1 MKIVENLRQ
10 LPANLAYPVM
20 AVGVFDGV
28 HLGHQAILRQVV
40 RLAREKTGTA
50 IVLTFSPHPQK
61 VISPDQAPLLLQT
74 SWQKKVALQAFE
86 IDILIRLPFT
96 RRLSLYSPEQFAR
109 HVLADR
115 GILEI
120 HVGENFRFGHR
131 RSGDF
136 KILDSL
142 GRELGFRVSS
152 IAPVM
157 FRNHR
162 VSSTGIRRLLS
173 SGQVAAA
180 RRFLGRPHQVCG
192 TVVRGAGRGRQL
204 GFPTANL
211 SLENELI
218 PAVGVY
224 LTRTHLGPAT
234 FSSITNVGYRPTV
247 QEPPQAHPIVET
259 YLCDFEADLY
269 GERLCVDFCSRLRG
283 ERKFDSVGALRRQI
297 ARDAGRA
304 RAYRLRLEGREKGS
318 ESP

>member
-10 LPANLAYPVM
+10 VLANLAYPVM

-28 HLGHQAILRQVV
+28 HLGHQAILKEVV

-74 SWQKKVALQAFE
+74 SWQKQTTLQSFG
-86 IDILIRLPFT
+86 IDLLIRLPFT

-109 HVLADR
+109 HVLADQ
-115 GILEI
+115 GIREI

-142 GRELGFRVSS
+142 GRELGFRVFP
-152 IAPVM
+152 ITPVM
-157 FRNHR
+157 FRNQR
-162 VSSTGIRRLLS
+162 VSSTSIRRMLGR
-173 SGQVAAA
+173 GQVAAA
-180 RRFLGRPHQVCG
+180 GRFLGRPHQVCG
-192 TVVRGAGRGRQL
+192 TVVRGAERGRQL

-211 SLENELI
+211 RPENELI

-247 QEPPQAHPIVET
+247 QEPPQTHPIVET
-259 YLCDFEADLY
+259 CLFDFETDLY

-283 ERKFDSVGALRRQI
+283 ERKFDSVEALRRQI
-297 ARDAGRA
+297 VRDAARA
-304 RAYRLRLEGREKGS
+304 RSYQRRLEGRKSGS
-318 ESP
+318 AST